1 MQKHAYLI
9 MAHADMPLLQVLIGM
24 LDDERNDIY
33 LHADKKWRDFNPNDL
48 AVSRATLHILPNR
61 LDGRWGHISLME
73 IEYALYEAASKQGI
87 YHYYHLLSG
96 ADLPIKSQ
104 DYIHDFMSKS
114 PYIPY
119 ISYWDHPED
128 TYYKVS
134 RYTFGMK
141 YEKSLSAYPL
151 LDRIVGF
158 VKRKTADLLFK
169 VLGERVDS
177 KAFYKGA
184 NWTSLRHED
193 VMHTLSNKGYMLQR
207 LKYTR
212 NSDEIFAQTILA
224 RKYFEPNGLDPYASK
239 DMRLVNWKS
248 SVISPDYFT
257 IDDWQQIQSSD
268 ALFARKFSS
277 SVDLEI
283 VKIVQS
289 HYSKAEE

>member
-33 LHADKKWRDFNPNDL
+33 LHADVKWKDFDPNAL
-48 AVSRATLHILPNR
+48 VANKATLRILPIR
-61 LDGRWGHISLME
+61 LDGRWGHISLMN
-73 IEYALYEAASKQGI
+73 IEYALYDEASKYGE
-87 YHYYHLLSG
+87 YYYYHLLSG
-96 ADLPIKSQ
+96 ADLPIKTQ
-104 DYIHDFMSKS
+104 DYIHDFFSNA
-114 PYIPY
+114 PHIPY
-119 ISYWDHPED
+119 ISYWDHPGD

-141 YEKSLSAYPL
+141 YEKSLYRYPL
-151 LDRIVGF
+151 FDRMVGF
-158 VKRKTADLLFK
+158 IKRKTADILFK
-169 VLGERVDS
+169 IFGERVDS
-177 KAFYKGA
+177 KSFYKGA
-184 NWTSLRHED
+184 QWSSLREED
-193 VMHTLSNKGYMLQR
+193 VKMLIDQKQYVSKR
-207 LKYTR
+207 LRYTR
-212 NSDEIFAQTILA
+212 ACDEIFAQTILA

-283 VKIVQS
+283 VKMVQD